1 LIGEVEGGDTSL
13 ASKLHG
19 ADYAN
24 TLKSAPQPPKYDPSQ
39 DLARQDTKR
48 EKVEAGEHS
57 FAGSSTGSTNTG
69 TWSEYEKDL
78 FQA

>member
-1 LIGEVEGGDTSL
+1 L

-24 TLKSAPQPPKYDPSQ
+24 TLKSAPQPPITYDPST
-39 DLARQDTKR
+39 DLALAYNPRHSEPVD
-48 EKVEAGEHS
+48 S